1 MRTIERLSFNVTYQ
15 TVTPESAEYGEF
27 DEGGFIVEDIE
38 PDDIQDI
45 ISLINSYRC
54 FDWSCSDGSGWLSSD
69 SEVTDYTA
77 MEEIMYSIHANNERS
92 ARYLAIALNGAQ

>member
-1 MRTIERLSFNVTYQ
+1 MTIERLSFNVTHQ
-15 TVTPESAEYGEF
+15 TTTPESSEYGEF
-27 DEGGFIVEDIE
+27 DEGGFLFEAYE

-54 FDWSCSDGSGWLSSD
+54 FNWSCSDGSGWLSSD
-69 SEVTDYTA
+69 SEVTNYTA

-92 ARYLAIALNGAQ
+92 ARYLKIALNGAKP

>member
-1 MRTIERLSFNVTYQ
+1 MTIERLSFNVTYQ
-15 TVTPESAEYGEF
+15 TTTPESSEYGEF

-54 FDWSCSDGSGWLSSD
+54 FDWSCSDNSGWLSSD
-69 SEVTDYTA
+69 SEVSDYTA
-77 MEEIMYSIHANNERS
+77 MEEIIYSLHANNPRS
-92 ARYLAIALNGAQ
+92 ARYLKIALNGAQ

>member
-1 MRTIERLSFNVTYQ
+1 MTIERLFFSVTYQ

-45 ISLINSYRC
+45 ISLINNYRC
-54 FDWSCSDGSGWLSSD
+54 FDWSASNSSGWLSSD
-69 SEVTDYTA
+69 SEVIDYST
-77 MEEIMYSIHANNERS
+77 MEEIMYSLHANNPRS
-92 ARYLAIALNGAQ
+92 ARYLKIALDGAQ

>member
-1 MRTIERLSFNVTYQ
+1 MTIERLSFNVTYQ
-15 TVTPESAEYGEF
+15 TVTQESAEYGEF
-27 DEGGFIVEDIE
+27 DDSGFMFEDIE

-54 FDWSCSDGSGWLSSD
+54 FDWSCSDNSGWLSSD
-69 SEVTDYTA
+69 SEVIDYST
-77 MEEIMYSIHANNERS
+77 MEEIMYSLHANNERS

>member
-1 MRTIERLSFNVTYQ
+1 MTIERLSFNVTYQ
-15 TVTPESAEYGEF
+15 TTTPESSEYGEF
-27 DEGGFIVEDIE
+27 DDSGFIVEDIE

-54 FDWSCSDGSGWLSSD
+54 FDWSCSDNSGWLSSD

-77 MEEIMYSIHANNERS
+77 MEEIMYSIHANNPRS
-92 ARYLAIALNGAQ
+92 ARYLKIALDGAQ

>member
-1 MRTIERLSFNVTYQ
+1 MTIERLSFSVTYQ
-15 TVTPESAEYGEF
+15 TTTPESSEYGEF
-27 DEGGFIVEDIE
+27 NEGGFLFEDYE

-54 FDWSCSDGSGWLSSD
+54 FNWSCSDGSGWLSSD
-69 SEVTDYTA
+69 SEVIDYST
-77 MEEIMYSIHANNERS
+77 MEEIMYSMHANNDRS

>member
-1 MRTIERLSFNVTYQ
+1 MTIERLSFNVTYQ
-15 TVTPESAEYGEF
+15 TTTPESSEYGEF
-27 DEGGFIVEDIE
+27 DDSGFIVEDIE

-54 FDWSCSDGSGWLSSD
+54 FDWSCSDNSGWLSSD

-77 MEEIMYSIHANNERS
+77 MEEIMYSLHANNPRS